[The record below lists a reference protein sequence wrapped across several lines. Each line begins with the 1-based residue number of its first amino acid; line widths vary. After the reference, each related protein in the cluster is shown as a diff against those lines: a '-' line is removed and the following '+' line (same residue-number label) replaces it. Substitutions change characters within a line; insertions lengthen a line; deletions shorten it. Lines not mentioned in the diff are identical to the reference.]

1 MANPDR
7 HSRDE
12 HCNDDHELDH
22 DHVHSHACAHD
33 HQHDPSNS
41 NSLATHAAD
50 DIICLHDVSYRYPNQ
65 ASRTDSL
72 ALKNVTLH
80 IERGENLGII
90 GPNGA
95 GKSTL
100 LKVILGLVDGYS
112 GSVTVAGMSP
122 KDACAKGDVLGYVPQ
137 RADVEW
143 RFPLTAE
150 QVVLRG
156 LVGKTGVFRRHRK
169 ADKLHAIDMMQRV
182 GIDHLRDRPI
192 GQLSGGQQQRIFIA
206 RALAA
211 GPSIL
216 LFDEPLVGVDESG
229 QQQFAQL
236 MHELHESLHLTI
248 VLVSHD
254 IQAIA
259 AGCNRVACLK
269 QSIHYHD
276 APAGLTR
283 EVLDEVFAHEIA
295 TVVEAKDER

>member
-1 MANPDR
+1 MG
-7 HSRDE
+7 
-12 HCNDDHELDH
+12 
-22 DHVHSHACAHD
+22 
-33 HQHDPSNS
+33 
-41 NSLATHAAD
+41 
-50 DIICLHDVSYRYPNQ
+50 
-65 ASRTDSL
+65 SL
-72 ALKNVTLH
+72 ALKNITLH

-100 LKVILGLVDGYS
+100 LKVILGLIEDYS
-112 GSVTVAGMSP
+112 GSVTINDLPPRA
-122 KDACAKGDVLGYVPQ
+122 ACAQGDVLGYVPQ

-150 QVVLRG
+150 QVVLMG
-156 LVGKTGVFRRHRK
+156 LVGKTGLFRRHKRE
-169 ADKLHAIDMMQRV
+169 DRNRAIDMMKQV
-182 GIDHLRDRPI
+182 GVDELRDRPI

-216 LFDEPLVGVDESG
+216 LFDEPLVGIDETG
-229 QQQFAQL
+229 QKQFAEL
-236 MHELHESLHLTI
+236 MHTLHESLNLTI

-259 AGCNRVACLK
+259 AGCNRVACLN
-269 QSIHYHD
+269 QTLHFHD

-283 EVLDEVFAHEIA
+283 QVLDEVFAHEIA
-295 TVVEAKDER
+295 TVTQ

>member
-1 MANPDR
+1 MHEPDSQP
-7 HSRDE
+7 HDGA
-12 HCNDDHELDH
+12 CDH
-22 DHVHSHACAHD
+22 DHDHSHACAHGGND
-33 HQHDPSNS
+33 HHHDPNDPH
-41 NSLATHAAD
+41 SLGTHAAE
-50 DIICLHDVSYRYPNQ
+50 DIICLHDVSYRYPGQTNGAQ
-65 ASRTDSL
+65 TL

-100 LKVILGLVDGYS
+100 LKVILGLLDGYS
-112 GSVTVAGMSP
+112 GSVTIDGMSP
-122 KDACAKGDVLGYVPQ
+122 KEACSKGDVLGYVPQ
-137 RADVEW
+137 RAEVEW

-150 QVVLRG
+150 QVVMMG
-156 LVGKTGVFRRHRK
+156 LVGKTGLFRRHHRQDRQR
-169 ADKLHAIDMMQRV
+169 AREMMQRV
-182 GIDHLRDRPI
+182 GVDNLRDRPI

-211 GPSIL
+211 GPKIL

-229 QQQFAQL
+229 QQQFAKL
-236 MHELHESLHLTI
+236 MHELHESLNLTI

-269 QSIHYHD
+269 QSIHFHD

-283 EVLDEVFAHEIA
+283 EVLNEVFAHEIA
-295 TVVEAKDER
+295 PVG